1 VNVIKGIKT
10 FSLFYWTS
18 LVFCFGTCRLAS
30 SLFHEVRRDL
40 WCSLAS
46 YFLISPIMPGQNEFL
61 LPTSIPKK
69 KKKNLHASHFYFVN
83 FFIDADFF
91 FFFWCVSYSYQAKR
105 SKQFIYSASRSLP
118 YVFVV
123 IVFLVIRHILYA
135 SNFNSKIH
143 NKVVFF
149 MFTNL
154 ILFG

>member
-1 VNVIKGIKT
+1 MN
-10 FSLFYWTS
+10 
-18 LVFCFGTCRLAS
+18 
-30 SLFHEVRRDL
+30 
-40 WCSLAS
+40 S
-46 YFLISPIMPGQNEFL
+46 YSPHPYQ
-61 LPTSIPKK
+61 

-91 FFFWCVSYSYQAKR
+91 LCVSYSYQAKR

-143 NKVVFF
+143 NKVVFLCSPISYYSVKIRITKGQQNF
-149 MFTNL
+149 K
-154 ILFG
+154 ILAISRGFSDGPLQAFNKSSLLEHETGH